1 MRRIFCALL
10 MAACSGEAT
19 VVTYN
24 VGLARGFVPY
34 ADERLDAAA
43 EAIAGIDADA
53 VCIQEAWL
61 RQNDSF
67 NWTTE
72 YIDKLVDAS
81 SDSFPY
87 ATWQRTQNKGEATS
101 CTPEEAAV
109 LEECALEYCGDV
121 SQGELADCALTNCGD
136 LFNASSVGC
145 QSCVAANIGN
155 PIEIIMETCVGG
167 SGSAAYDGHNGLLL
181 LTKKQPETTNHIQF
195 PSALTTRSALHAKV
209 KVGGLGSADLFCTHL
224 AADLSNILA
233 YPGTE
238 FGSYVEE
245 QSAQIDLLLGFV
257 EDNAT
262 TEHTIVMGDMNTGTD
277 DIPENY
283 GRFDD
288 AGYSNQY
295 VMDFDDSQC
304 TYCSA
309 NTLNGGSGDGGV
321 TIDHILT
328 KTSATP
334 VETDRILDETQAIT
348 TSEGPTQ
355 HHLSDHYGVRLT
367 LER

>member
-1 MRRIFCALL
+1 MYIDVL
-10 MAACSGEAT
+10 S
-19 VVTYN
+19 
-24 VGLARGFVPY
+24 
-34 ADERLDAAA
+34 DAAS
-43 EAIAGIDADA
+43 DA
-53 VCIQEAWL
+53 
-61 RQNDSF
+61 
-67 NWTTE
+67 
-72 YIDKLVDAS
+72 
-81 SDSFPY
+81 FPY
-87 ATWQRTQNKGEATS
+87 ATWQRTKNTGEATS

-121 SQGELADCALTNCGD
+121 SQGELADCALTYCGD

-155 PIEIIMETCVGG
+155 PIEVIMATCVGG

-181 LTKKQPETTNHIQF
+181 LTKKNPLRPTTFNSKCTHN
-195 PSALTTRSALHAKV
+195 RSALHAQV
-209 KVGGLGSADLFCTHL
+209 KVGGLGEADVFCTHL
-224 AADLSNILA
+224 AADLSSILA

-238 FGSYVEE
+238 YGSYIEE
-245 QSAQIDLLLGFV
+245 QSAQIGLLLGFI
-257 EDNAT
+257 DDHAT
-262 TEHTIVMGDMNTGTD
+262 TEHTLLMGDMNTGPND
-277 DIPENY
+277 VSENY
-283 GRFDD
+283 AQFTD
-288 AGYSNQY
+288 AGYDNAYVTEFGDSN
-295 VMDFDDSQC
+295 C

-328 KTSATP
+328 KTSATF
-334 VETDRILDETQAIT
+334 VETDRILDETQSIT